1 MKTRTRILFAMAI
14 ASVLAVLT
22 ALLLLNGNVSVA
34 IWMEGPYFPLT
45 LLLPGS
51 VDTLATMVVVVAA
64 YYFVSSLVALKY
76 SSRLTVVLVV
86 SIVIAVNTL
95 GAYAWHR
102 LADRSASADG
112 RTAPAPRQPNEPRGS
127 GVSWHSRTVG
137 DDPAFPLSNEE
148 TLPQLRDACQTID
161 QSNQDVRALVQNE
174 MKCLLEELP

>member
-1 MKTRTRILFAMAI
+1 MAI

-22 ALLLLNGNVSVA
+22 ASLLLNGNVSVA

-51 VDTLATMVVVVAA
+51 VDTLATMVVVVAV

-76 SSRLTVVLVV
+76 SSRRIVVLVV

-102 LADRSASADG
+102 LADRSAGADG
-112 RTAPAPRQPNEPRGS
+112 GTAQLACASDVTALSLALHPPSAAALAPAPAAADTPDIGHI
-127 GVSWHSRTVG
+127 GI
-137 DDPAFPLSNEE
+137 
-148 TLPQLRDACQTID
+148 TL
-161 QSNQDVRALVQNE
+161 
-174 MKCLLEELP
+174 M

>member
-1 MKTRTRILFAMAI
+1 MATRTRILSAMAI

-51 VDTLATMVVVVAA
+51 VDTLETMVVVVAA

-76 SSRLTVVLVV
+76 SSRRAVVLVV
-86 SIVIAVNTL
+86 LIVIAVNTL

-102 LADRSASADG
+102 VADRSASADG
-112 RTAPAPRQPNEPRGS
+112 RTAQYAVEPGS
-127 GVSWHSRTVG
+127 RCSST
-137 DDPAFPLSNEE
+137 
-148 TLPQLRDACQTID
+148 TQ
-161 QSNQDVRALVQNE
+161 RALMVRG
-174 MKCLLEELP
+174 

>member
-1 MKTRTRILFAMAI
+1 MTAQIATRGAIMTTRTRILVAMAI

-22 ALLLLNGNVSVA
+22 ALLLLNGNVGVA

-51 VDTLATMVVVVAA
+51 VDKLATMVVVVAA

-76 SSRLTVVLVV
+76 SSRRTVVLVV

-102 LADRSASADG
+102 LGDRSASAEG
-112 RTAPAPRQPNEPRGS
+112 RNAQYVVEH
-127 GVSWHSRTVG
+127 V
-137 DDPAFPLSNEE
+137 
-148 TLPQLRDACQTID
+148 
-161 QSNQDVRALVQNE
+161 
-174 MKCLLEELP
+174 